1 MGDGGKTFQVPIAD
15 TITTIKGY
23 PEKLKLYKIRASQ
36 FWQVRTYENGNWIK
50 RSTKTESKMEA
61 ISFAKDF
68 FEEIVAKRS
77 QSKYLTKVN
86 TFYALSQQ
94 LLEDMEAKVARGE
107 LTDDTFK
114 NAKYRFSKHLSFNRY
129 RLGQIPWLVNIR
141 PHLHRSIIGQ

>member
-1 MGDGGKTFQVPIAD
+1 MPIAD

-94 LLEDMEAKVARGE
+94 TIRG
-107 LTDDTFK
+107 
-114 NAKYRFSKHLSFNRY
+114 YGSSSSKRRANRRY
-129 RLGQIPWLVNIR
+129 F
-141 PHLHRSIIGQ
+141 